1 MSVVNISAIKNG
13 KDVQNKYSSSFVKSG
28 ILLLYG
34 RSVSIFKESTG
45 LLSMN
50 QDAIIDFDIS

>member
-1 MSVVNISAIKNG
+1 MVNIGTIENKE
-13 KDVQNKYSSSFVKSG
+13 QLKYSSSFVKSG
-28 ILLLYG
+28 ISLLCG

-50 QDAIIDFDIS
+50 QDLE

>member
-1 MSVVNISAIKNG
+1 MVNISTIKNG
-13 KDVQNKYSSSFVKSG
+13 KSVQLKYSSSFVKSG

-45 LLSMN
+45 LLSVN
-50 QDAIIDFDIS
+50 QDLE

>member
-1 MSVVNISAIKNG
+1 MVNISTIKSG
-13 KDVQNKYSSSFVKSG
+13 KNRQLKYSSSFVKSG
-28 ILLLYG
+28 VLLLCG

-50 QDAIIDFDIS
+50 QDFE

>member
-1 MSVVNISAIKNG
+1 MVNISAIKNG